1 MYSVDFHLLRGSEMD
16 KFYLVFCG
24 LMVLFLPHLSHESV
38 STMTQISL
46 QFLFVFIGWA
56 AFKTFTE

>member
-1 MYSVDFHLLRGSEMD
+1 MD